1 MMQQQLARQAP
12 PKKDNGTMNLV
23 FKGVMA
29 VAVAAAVYYA
39 YNKYYRQKAPAK
51 KKSEKDGKKEDE
63 EGDGKKED
71 SPPPAPAAVELE
83 SLRMELQAREGV
95 IEALRRTVDGTQ
107 EQLSRLT
114 AERANMVNHI
124 EAQEVKLQ
132 RLMAKQPKITEVD
145 LDDVEIEEPSVPEPV
160 PEPVEPKKRGG
171 RRKKVDVTEE
181 VLGDKDQ

>member
-12 PKKDNGTMNLV
+12 PKKDNGTMNMV

-29 VAVAAAVYYA
+29 VAVAAAAWYA
-39 YNKYYRQKAPAK
+39 YNKYYRPKAPAK
-51 KKSEKDGKKEDE
+51 KKDGKKEDE

-83 SLRMELQAREGV
+83 SLRMELQDREGV
-95 IEALRRTVDGTQ
+95 IDALRRTVDGTQ

-124 EAQEVKLQ
+124 EAQEVKLKQ
-132 RLMAKQPKITEVD
+132 LMAKQPKITEVEF
-145 LDDVEIEEPSVPEPV
+145 DDVEIGEPSVEPV
-160 PEPVEPKKRGG
+160 PEPEPKKRGG